1 MERIKALFKDIGNH
15 IDKDGKLIGSPEEVG
30 KSIAAAEKVAQAM
43 LGCTLRV
50 KGKEFVIRMV
60 ELYYGGVADDKHDW
74 YRDRYV
80 YKTSK
85 YVDRSAVQSMG
96 GFRAYIASDDLE
108 DTYNRL
114 DIVIG
119 NEGVPVSLLI
129 RSMWDFDHNVIRSAK
144 DNSSWKKGNPW
155 VVLRSL
161 GLDVSHHDRPIAI
174 GSDAGR
180 SELSLQNTHDKV
192 ISQYGYQIC
201 WQTRRKKNGPLDGI
215 IDQRGIEW
223 NFYLDK

>member
-1 MERIKALFKDIGNH
+1 MERIKALFKDIGNY

-74 YRDRYV
+74 YRNRYV

-85 YVDRSAVQSMG
+85 YVGRSAIQTMD
-96 GFRAYIASDDLE
+96 GFRAYIASDNLE
-108 DTYNRL
+108 DTYNRF

-119 NEGVPVSLLI
+119 NEGIPVSLLI
-129 RSMWDFDHNVIRSAK
+129 RSMWDIDHNVIKSPK
-144 DNSSWKKGNPW
+144 DNYSWKKGNPW

-161 GLDVSHHDRPIAI
+161 GLDLSDHGQLIAI

-180 SELSLQNTHDKV
+180 SELSLRNTHEEEIRK
-192 ISQYGYQIC
+192 YGYLIRRQI
-201 WQTRRKKNGPLDGI
+201 RRKDNGPLDGI